1 MCLKRFL
8 RISHLL
14 WKRILTCFRVL
25 PSIKH
30 DASVTGALSSDASI
44 WDNPEDMDDASEI
57 GKPSEPN
64 WEALRSK
71 YKVTLIDFGF
81 ARALT
86 PDDVKKPTG
95 ESIREDLALASYHRI
110 AVDGSYRDIK
120 GGGSEELGSSH
131 RSTSSGRLRRR
142 INKGLVD
149 SSVHR
154 MLGMSTHS
162 GKSEEL
168 SKSTSH
174 RVRRTMS
181 AVGNR

>member
-1 MCLKRFL
+1 MKTNSNPL
-8 RISHLL
+8 S
-14 WKRILTCFRVL
+14 V
-25 PSIKH
+25 KH
-30 DASVTGALSSDASI
+30 DVIVTGALSSDASI
-44 WDNPEDMDDASEI
+44 WDNPEDMDDASQI
-57 GKPSEPN
+57 GKRSEPN

-86 PDDVKKPTG
+86 PDDIKKPKR

-110 AVDGSYRDIK
+110 ALESSYRDTT
-120 GGGSEELGSSH
+120 GDGSDELGSSR
-131 RSTSSGRLRRR
+131 RSTNSGKLRRR
-142 INKGLVD
+142 ISTGLID
-149 SSVHR
+149 SSIHR

-162 GKSEEL
+162 GKSDDL
-168 SKSTSH
+168 AKSTSH